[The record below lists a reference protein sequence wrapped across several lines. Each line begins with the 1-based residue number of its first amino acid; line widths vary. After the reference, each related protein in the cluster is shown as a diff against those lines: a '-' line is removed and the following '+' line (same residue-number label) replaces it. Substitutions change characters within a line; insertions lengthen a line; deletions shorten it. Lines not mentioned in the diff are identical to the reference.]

1 MDLHTVTRVD
11 TIPAHNTVQEN
22 KNMTRKKKPPAKGTP
37 IKLVDPAK
45 GEAARDALAEK
56 EADQIGDEV
65 NEAPLDPLVEA
76 QQRAGACYQEV
87 MQVCAKWRCRPH
99 ATLSS
104 DLVGQQR
111 DKQMTTATFGIVPE
125 PLA

>member
-1 MDLHTVTRVD
+1 
-11 TIPAHNTVQEN
+11 
-22 KNMTRKKKPPAKGTP
+22 MTRKKKAAAKP
-37 IKLVDPAK
+37 QPKLI
-45 GEAARDALAEK
+45 EDAPETTD
-56 EADQIGDEV
+56 EPIGDEV
-65 NEAPLDPLVEA
+65 NEAPMDPMVEA